1 MVFRSV
7 FFLCLLASPA
17 WAASSQS
24 EAPYL
29 QLPAGAQVPLEESRA
44 EIGIVGPVAR
54 VQVTQTYVNQGP
66 TAIEAVYVF
75 PASTRA
81 AVHGMRM
88 TIGART
94 IEAQIQKRDQAR
106 ADYEEAKAQG
116 QTASLLEQ
124 ERPNVFTMNVANILP
139 GDRIQVVLDYSE
151 LIVPTDGVY
160 ELVYPAVVGPR
171 YTGGAEAWTQ
181 NPHSRSGAAPS
192 YRFFARAKIESGLPL
207 AAVSCPSHSVTPHF
221 SSARGAVV
229 ELNDPTSGDRD
240 FVLRYRL
247 AQGAIEGGLSLFPSG
262 DGGYFL
268 LQLEPPARVAPEQIL
283 PREYLF
289 VVDVSGSMGGFP
301 LESSKALIRSL
312 LGRLRP
318 TDRFNILL
326 FAGGSQVLSP
336 ASLPVTPRNLQ
347 RALELIDQQGGGGGT
362 ELLPALS
369 RALKLPRSK
378 EASSTAVV
386 LITDGY
392 VTVEREA
399 LELIQKNL
407 GRANLF
413 TFGIGSSVNRYLI
426 EALARAGL
434 GEPFVVLDQA
444 AAPDAAERL
453 IRYVES
459 PVLTQVTV
467 EAQGFSA
474 QDLEPAVLPDLY
486 AARPLV
492 LLGRYRGPAGG
503 RLVVRGQTPN
513 GPFEQIIRVNDAVPS
528 DDQAVLRTL
537 WARKRV
543 ERLSDLAGAQS
554 NEGMVAEVTRLGL
567 EHRIMTA
574 HTSFVAIDSAR
585 RNRGA
590 STTVRQVLP
599 TPAGVSHSGGLSPNS
614 MGLGGRLQ
622 GPINGLSGDYAGNAG
637 GASGLGAYGT
647 GAGGGGR
654 SLGTMGSLGTAGS
667 LKAGGKAGER
677 DINVQQGSPLVM
689 GSLDKDLIRRVMQR
703 HRAQFAFCYERAL
716 LRQPQLS
723 GKVVLRFVIAGDGR
737 TSRVEIDPG
746 STLKDAAVE
755 ECVVKAARL
764 MKFPTPTGGGVV
776 VVKYPLLFRSS

>member
-17 WAASSQS
+17 WAAGSQS
-24 EAPYL
+24 EAPYF
-29 QLPAGAQVPLEESRA
+29 QLPTGAQLPLEESRA

-75 PASTRA
+75 PASTQA

-171 YTGGAEAWTQ
+171 YSGGGEAWAQ
-181 NPHSRSGAAPS
+181 NPHSGSGAAPS
-192 YRFFARAKIESGLPL
+192 YRFGVRAKIESGLPL
-207 AAVSCPSHSVTPHF
+207 AAVSCPSHPVTPHF

-229 ELNDPTSGDRD
+229 ELSDPGSGDRD

-247 AQGAIEGGLSLFPSG
+247 SQGAIEGGLSLFPQG

-301 LESSKALIRSL
+301 LESSKTLIRNL

-326 FAGGSQVLSP
+326 FAGGSRVLSP
-336 ASLPVTPRNLQ
+336 TSLPVTPANLQ
-347 RALELIDQQGGGGGT
+347 RALELIDQQGAGGGT

-369 RALKLPRSK
+369 RALALPRAK
-378 EASSTAVV
+378 EASSTAIV

-467 EAQGFSA
+467 EAQGFLA

-513 GPFEQIIRVNDAVPS
+513 GPFEQIIRVSDAVPS

-554 NEGMVAEVTRLGL
+554 DDGLVAEVTKLGL

-585 RNRGA
+585 RNRGG

-599 TPAGVSHSGGLSPNS
+599 TPAGVSHGQVFGANGLGSGAGYGGL
-614 MGLGGRLQ
+614 GLR
-622 GPINGLSGDYAGNAG
+622 
-637 GASGLGAYGT
+637 GT

-654 SLGTMGSLGTAGS
+654 GLGTMGGVGAGGS
-667 LKAGGKAGER
+667 GILEGKAGKR
-677 DINVQQGSPLVM
+677 DLNVQQGSPLVM
-689 GSLDKDLIRRVMQR
+689 GSLDKDVIRRVIQS
-703 HRAQFAFCYERAL
+703 HRAKFAYCYEKGL
-716 LRQPQLS
+716 LRQPELS
-723 GKVVLRFVIAGDGR
+723 GKVVLRFVIAGDGK
-737 TSRVEIDPG
+737 TSKVEFDPG

-755 ECVVKAARL
+755 ECLLKAARL
-764 MKFPTPTGGGVV
+764 MKFPAPTGGGVV